1 MTSKADE
8 WETKLGGDK
17 LVGRAVSLAMNLIF
31 SLVFSNKQGTFREPK
46 EAGEAG
52 SRQHSHRRIHGV
64 MRSIRPAI
72 EHDVKR
78 ISDLCHDSSTDARGH
93 VLHVELQGSGVYRR
107 EAKDG
112 AREWVVDF
120 AQWGALVDEAVGA
133 EFRITAPRE
142 VIKLA
147 FFSLVLGHESGMLC
161 VEMLSERMLHAI
173 GHSSNTSNII
183 FLAIKVP
190 YTISR
195 LVLIDVLRSYQQC
208 RVQVRPSAHFT
219 EHYLLLQQG
228 VQHKSAYKEAF
239 KSLLVLPILP
249 GDGVVVSPSRPVII
263 SLPQFTQIKCKAELS
278 VSAAQS
284 TCEFKLTR
292 FNI

>member
-173 GHSSNTSNII
+173 G
-183 FLAIKVP
+183 
-190 YTISR
+190 
-195 LVLIDVLRSYQQC
+195 YQQC